1 MGQFIG
7 LNALSQQ
14 TYDGFTL
21 GIQMQSALLIHFVS
35 PSNKTVNFVAFPTK
49 VSFVLCHSATSS
61 NTDSLVK
68 NLVHKFVVHFLQCAC
83 FDREHHKV
91 DKTVRHQ
98 YLCLTFRGRNTQCPP
113 AENATAST
121 ISERGIVGIFQLI
134 HKVRIIPCNL
144 YHITSA
150 IHYLSQP
157 NIIQEL
163 IRSIT

>member
-1 MGQFIG
+1 VGQFIG

-83 FDREHHKV
+83 FDREHHKLTKRSDTNTYASHSEAETHNV
-91 DKTVRHQ
+91 HQ
-98 YLCLTFRGRNTQCPP
+98 QRMQ
-113 AENATAST
+113 
-121 ISERGIVGIFQLI
+121 QL
-134 HKVRIIPCNL
+134 
-144 YHITSA
+144 
-150 IHYLSQP
+150 QP
-157 NIIQEL
+157 SVNGE
-163 IRSIT
+163 